1 MRNKIINFHGINFH
15 DYDYQNIIK
24 EINKGGYLV
33 APAASALYS
42 IKKNHKYLNALQK
55 SRISIFDSGYFCILL
70 RLFRNIKVKKNSG
83 YLFLKTFLNDMTIKN
98 KKIYLVDPSF
108 EDSKFNKN
116 YLLSKKIYNIKSYVA
131 PLYGNKIEDFKLL
144 QEINFFRPDYI
155 IINIGGEIQE
165 ILALFLINNLKKKT
179 SIFCTGAAIAFL
191 TKRQAPIN
199 DYIDKFYLGWLV
211 RLIYNPRVYFSRV
224 LKSIKLIKFFL

>member
-165 ILALFLINNLKKKT
+165 ILALFLINNLKKKNLN
-179 SIFCTGAAIAFL
+179 FL
-191 TKRQAPIN
+191 YWRSYSFFNKKAGTNKRL
-199 DYIDKFYLGWLV
+199 Y
-211 RLIYNPRVYFSRV
+211 R
-224 LKSIKLIKFFL
+224 